1 MKQNLFFRLATGMLS
16 MLMLA
21 ALLVVTSCK
30 EDEEPEPA
38 TIAFASADAT
48 VSENI
53 GLVNLNLSLSKAAVK
68 DGSIAIT
75 ASGDASAVTFTS
87 TINITQGQTSAIV
100 PVTVA
105 NNSTIDG
112 NQEVVFT
119 LTSPGEG
126 LILGTQTT
134 FTLTIT
140 DDEGPTTANFAVA
153 TGTVAENVEGGIEVT
168 IALSS
173 PADVAGTIVVQYTP
187 TDAAITTTPAATT
200 ASLTVPVAVNDEE
213 VSFTVVPTNDE
224 ADADD
229 YEVVFTISSTT
240 GGVLKGTNV
249 TYTLTVEDDDDI
261 VPTNIADIRALYTTA
276 DVTITDELYIKGTVI
291 SSNSNV
297 TNRNLFIQDES
308 GSIVL
313 RFAAAHTFVQ
323 GDELL
328 VNITGLVLTRA
339 AGGSNT
345 GPLQIGGNDGFALD
359 KATKTGTATVP
370 AAVTATITQVNTGD
384 YEGKL
389 VTLEDVFFIEADGI
403 LTLNGNRSVSDGL
416 NPMVVR
422 TESYAPWDEQL
433 MPLGSGDIKGIAS
446 IFNGTVQIIPL
457 VAEHIFANNPEGTI
471 GITQSLTDF
480 GSVNNGAESAIQ
492 TYSLQGTT
500 LISDIDIIASS
511 GFQISLEQTGTYSS
525 SLIIPLANANNP
537 QTIFVK
543 FAPTS
548 GVNGVINGTL
558 THKSQG
564 AATVI
569 VPVTGT
575 EAGNG
580 ASTLLVIDNFDYG
593 TSAGNLTAVSSNAW
607 KNHSGTGS
615 FIQYQTT
622 SLIMSDYPG
631 SGVGGS
637 TAFAGGSGSREDVNY
652 EFADQ
657 TSGTIYASALL
668 RLSSLTTTQDYVF
681 HLRQSGGAFGT
692 RVHMIDDGAGKVKLG
707 VSNNGA
713 VQYSSTLYDYNS
725 TYIVVIKYDFATHT
739 SSLFVLSVV
748 TASEPTPDATDA
760 SSFTPSDYNQICI
773 RQGSQAQSGEIDGV
787 RVALSWSDLFE

>member
-53 GLVNLNLSLSKAAVK
+53 GLVNLNLSLDKAAVK

-87 TINITQGQTSAIV
+87 TINITQGQTSAIL

-153 TGTVAENVEGGIEVT
+153 TGTVAEGTPDGIEVS
-168 IALSS
+168 IMLSA
-173 PADVAGTIVVQYTP
+173 PADVAGSVLVEYTP
-187 TDAAITTTPAATT
+187 TNAAITTTPAAAT
-200 ASLTVPVAVNDEE
+200 AVITVPVAVNDES
-213 VSFTVVPTNDE
+213 VSFTVLPENDE

-261 VPTNIADIRALYTTA
+261 VPTDIADIRALYTSA
-276 DVTITDELYIKGTVI
+276 DVTISDELYIKGTVI

-328 VNITGLVLTRA
+328 VNISGLTLTRA

-370 AAVTATITQVNTGD
+370 VAVTATITQVNAGD

-403 LTLNGNRSVSDGL
+403 LTLNGSRSVSDGL
-416 NPMVVR
+416 NPIVVR

-457 VAEHIFANNPEGTI
+457 VAEHIFANNPAGTI

-492 TYSLQGTT
+492 TYSMQGTT

-511 GFQISLEQTGTYSS
+511 GFQISLTQLGEYTSNVF
-525 SLIIPLANANNP
+525 IPLANANSV

-543 FAPTS
+543 FTPTS
-548 GVNGVINGTL
+548 GANGVINGTI

-569 VPVTGT
+569 IDVTGT
-575 EAGNG
+575 ESGNGVSAYQTLAEWTFETSLPNLTNSATITGLLAESGLQANSAAASGLHASSDTDYSNPAGNG
-580 ASTLLVIDNFDYG
+580 SAESFSSNTWSQDDYYQFELNSTGFADIVISWDQTRSSSGPASFALYYSTDGTNFIKHEDYTVTQATWSAGTPVTTTSHSYDLSSVTTLNNSATLVFRLVQTGTGISAGGTNRIDN
-593 TSAGNLTAVSSNAW
+593 V
-607 KNHSGTGS
+607 
-615 FIQYQTT
+615 
-622 SLIMSDYPG
+622 
-631 SGVGGS
+631 
-637 TAFAGGSGSREDVNY
+637 
-652 EFADQ
+652 
-657 TSGTIYASALL
+657 
-668 RLSSLTTTQDYVF
+668 
-681 HLRQSGGAFGT
+681 
-692 RVHMIDDGAGKVKLG
+692 KVEG
-707 VSNNGA
+707 
-713 VQYSSTLYDYNS
+713 
-725 TYIVVIKYDFATHT
+725 
-739 SSLFVLSVV
+739 
-748 TASEPTPDATDA
+748 
-760 SSFTPSDYNQICI
+760 
-773 RQGSQAQSGEIDGV
+773 R
-787 RVALSWSDLFE
+787 